1 MRKEIKF
8 EINREEYDNINKRLS
23 EIADKS
29 QNILKKEQYTVKSI
43 YFDNMYNTALQENI
57 DGVSYREKYRIRM
70 YDNDEKSIFLE
81 KKIKKE
87 DSIFKYREKISKQD
101 VIKICKNEIDVFL
114 YETNLKK
121 NFYINTKLKFLEPR
135 IIIEYDRIAFEH
147 YLANNRITLDSNLK
161 KDENILDFFK
171 ESNRNPKMYKYILE
185 VKYENVI
192 PKFILESL
200 KINMQRRKS
209 SKYVTMR
216 LNK

>member
-8 EINREEYDNINKRLS
+8 EINREEYDNINKKLS

-29 QNILKKEQYTVKSI
+29 QSILKKEQYTVKSI
-43 YFDNMYNTALQENI
+43 YFDNIYNLALQENI

-70 YDNDEKSIFLE
+70 YDNNEKSIFLE

-87 DSIFKYREKISKQD
+87 DSIFKFRERITKQD
-101 VIKICKNEIDVFL
+101 VIKICNIEIDNFL
-114 YETNLKK
+114 NETDLKK
-121 NFYINTKLKFLEPR
+121 DFYINTRTKLLKPKL
-135 IIIEYDRIAFEH
+135 IIEYDRIAFEH
-147 YLANNRITLDSNLK
+147 NLTNTRITLDSSLN

-171 ESNRNPKMYKYILE
+171 ECNKNSKIYKYILE
-185 VKYENVI
+185 VKYEDVI

-200 KINMQRRKS
+200 KINIQRQKS